1 MCTDGEGIGQPIK
14 VSECDRTT
22 APGLT
27 GVGIAVRL
35 GLAHADWL
43 LQHQA
48 LTIAN
53 LSVIGWYIY
62 VCSCM
67 VYSVYIYIHT
77 TFIKYTSSTAQG
89 GGGSFKNRKPIGEIG
104 CCESGMAERSH

>member
-27 GVGIAVRL
+27 GVGIAVS
-35 GLAHADWL
+35 GLPLYADWL

-53 LSVIGWYIY
+53 LSFVIGWYI
-62 VCSCM
+62 
-67 VYSVYIYIHT
+67 VYACVWYTVYIYIHT
-77 TFIKYTSSTAQG
+77 TFIKYINIYTYLLFYLICIMHTIFLCIS
-89 GGGSFKNRKPIGEIG
+89 
-104 CCESGMAERSH
+104 M

>member
-1 MCTDGEGIGQPIK
+1 MIIFHSYVSLPEGNIMCTDGEGIGQPIK

-53 LSVIGWYIY
+53 LSVIGWYI
-62 VCSCM
+62 CM
-67 VYSVYIYIHT
+67 LVYGIQCIYIYTYNIY
-77 TFIKYTSSTAQG
+77 KVYQ
-89 GGGSFKNRKPIGEIG
+89 
-104 CCESGMAERSH
+104 